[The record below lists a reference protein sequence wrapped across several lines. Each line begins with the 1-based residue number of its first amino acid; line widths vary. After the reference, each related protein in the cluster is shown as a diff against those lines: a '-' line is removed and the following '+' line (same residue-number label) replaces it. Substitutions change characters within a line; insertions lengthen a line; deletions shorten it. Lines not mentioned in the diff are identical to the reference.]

1 MSVISDQ
8 IKIITETLPD
18 GVELVAVSK
27 FHPVEA
33 LKEAYD
39 AGQRIFGESRVQE
52 ISQKRLLMPDDVQW
66 HFIGHLQTNKVRQ
79 LVPYVSLIH
88 SVDSIKLLESI
99 NAESARIGKV
109 VDVLL
114 QLHVAQEE
122 TKFGFTCE
130 DCVDLVD
137 KGVLDRLPNVRV
149 CGVMG
154 MATNTDD
161 MGKVREEFKSIK
173 NVFDTLKQRYFADKP
188 YFKEISM
195 GMSDDFHIAME
206 EGSTL
211 VRIGTT
217 IFGSR
222 GYLTN

>member
-99 NAESARIGKV
+99 NAESARIGRV

-161 MGKVREEFKSIK
+161 MVKVREEFKSIK

-195 GMSDDFHIAME
+195 GMSDDYHIAME

-222 GYLTN
+222 GY

>member
-137 KGVLDRLPNVRV
+137 KGVLGRLPNVRV

-222 GYLTN
+222 GY

>member
-109 VDVLL
+109 VDVRNNKVYIRL
-114 QLHVAQEE
+114 
-122 TKFGFTCE
+122 E
-130 DCVDLVD
+130 DDL
-137 KGVLDRLPNVRV
+137 NQ
-149 CGVMG
+149 
-154 MATNTDD
+154 
-161 MGKVREEFKSIK
+161 F
-173 NVFDTLKQRYFADKP
+173 P
-188 YFKEISM
+188 YVK
-195 GMSDDFHIAME
+195 
-206 EGSTL
+206 
-211 VRIGTT
+211 
-217 IFGSR
+217 
-222 GYLTN
+222 

>member
-66 HFIGHLQTNKVRQ
+66 HFIGHLQTNKGRQ

-99 NAESARIGKV
+99 NAESARIGRV

-195 GMSDDFHIAME
+195 GMSDDYHIAME

-222 GYLTN
+222 GY

>member
-79 LVPYVSLIH
+79 LVPYISLVH
-88 SVDSIKLLESI
+88 SVDSMKLLETI
-99 NAESARIGKV
+99 NAESVRIGRV

-222 GYLTN
+222 GY

>member
-130 DCVDLVD
+130 DCVDLVG
-137 KGVLDRLPNVRV
+137 KGVLDWLPNVRV

-195 GMSDDFHIAME
+195 GMSDDYHIAME

-222 GYLTN
+222 GY